1 MTAARLV
8 SPAVVTR
15 PLILCY
21 AITTAIHVATA
32 ILSTLLPFHLVDL
45 GGSRTQIGLL
55 FSVMTI
61 VSMVLRPAV
70 GGWVDRAGTR
80 PVIIPG
86 ITVLTAMTLALQFTT
101 TPHAV
106 IAVMVG
112 GGLANALISMTVSV
126 TAARATDDR
135 HRGEALSLYYLH
147 TSLSI
152 AIGPPLALWL
162 RAHGGMPAA
171 FAMVSVLAA
180 VMLALVFAF
189 PPTAAAPVAPPRGEF
204 RPISRHAV
212 PLSCALVLT
221 TIGHTSIYAFLPLYA
236 LSRGHDDSVVWWF
249 FTIYSLWLI
258 VCRAVL
264 GRLGDRYGRV
274 RVALPAMITLAVGY
288 FALALPPTAGSL
300 IAAALIM
307 GTANSVLYPTLAALV
322 LDRAPTA
329 EKGFALGTLSA
340 AWDLG
345 VVVGSTLV
353 GYVADHVSFGAGFA
367 VGGVAS
373 LLGALTFVFVERH
386 RVRPA

>member
-1 MTAARLV
+1 MTARLV

-15 PLILCY
+15 PLITGY

-86 ITVLTAMTLALQFTT
+86 IAVLAAMTSALQFTT
-101 TPHAV
+101 TPPAV

-135 HRGEALSLYYLH
+135 HCGEALSLYYLH

-162 RAHGGMPAA
+162 RSAS
-171 FAMVSVLAA
+171 FA
-180 VMLALVFAF
+180 
-189 PPTAAAPVAPPRGEF
+189 R
-204 RPISRHAV
+204 
-212 PLSCALVLT
+212 
-221 TIGHTSIYAFLPLYA
+221 
-236 LSRGHDDSVVWWF
+236 SVV
-249 FTIYSLWLI
+249 TPCR
-258 VCRAVL
+258 CRA
-264 GRLGDRYGRV
+264 R
-274 RVALPAMITLAVGY
+274 
-288 FALALPPTAGSL
+288 SC
-300 IAAALIM
+300 
-307 GTANSVLYPTLAALV
+307 
-322 LDRAPTA
+322 
-329 EKGFALGTLSA
+329 
-340 AWDLG
+340 
-345 VVVGSTLV
+345 
-353 GYVADHVSFGAGFA
+353 
-367 VGGVAS
+367 
-373 LLGALTFVFVERH
+373 
-386 RVRPA
+386 